1 MRQRIGPRM
10 IGRPHRTRV
19 LPALTFSAVLLVAG
33 TTNHVAAQLALVA
46 RQPDLLG
53 QALASLQAAT
63 PGQPNLY
70 FIGFAGFGRQAV
82 FKREVLA
89 VRQLFDDR
97 FNTRGRSLSLI
108 NHSSTS
114 TEVPL
119 ANVTNL
125 NKALQHVAKLMDPDR
140 DLLFLF
146 LTSHGRVGRFDVEM
160 PGVRLKPLKPEQ
172 LRELL
177 DRAGIKRRVIVVS
190 SCHSGSF
197 ISALTGPTSLVIAAA
212 RADRSSFG
220 CEDRRRWTYFG
231 DAFFNR
237 ALREETSFRR
247 AFSRARR
254 LIDLWEARD
263 QLTPSLPQIAG
274 GEALTEID

>member
-1 MRQRIGPRM
+1 MHQGA
-10 IGRPHRTRV
+10 RV
-19 LPALTFSAVLLVAG
+19 LIVLAVSAFMLVAG
-33 TTNHVAAQLALVA
+33 PSGHVAAQRLIDRQALVA

-53 QALASLQAAT
+53 QALASLQTAS

-70 FIGFAGFGRQAV
+70 FIGFAGYGRQAV

-97 FNTRGRSLSLI
+97 FNTRGRSIALI
-108 NHSSTS
+108 NHPSTA

-125 NKALQHVAKLMDPDR
+125 NSALQHVAKLMDPER
-140 DLLFLF
+140 DALFLF
-146 LTSHGRVGRFDVEM
+146 LSSHGDYGTLDVEM
-160 PGVRLKPLKPEQ
+160 PGVRLKPLKPGQ
-172 LRELL
+172 LSEIL
-177 DRAGIKRRVIVVS
+177 DRSGIKRRVIVVS

-197 ISALTGPTSLVIAAA
+197 IPALANPTSLVIAAA

-247 AFSRARR
+247 AFARARR
-254 LIDLWEARD
+254 LIGLWEARD

-274 GEALTEID
+274 GEGLTDFD

>member
-1 MRQRIGPRM
+1 MT
-10 IGRPHRTRV
+10 GRSHRARV
-19 LPALTFSAVLLVAG
+19 LLALILSAVLLVAG

-125 NKALQHVAKLMDPDR
+125 NKALQHIAKLMDPDR
-140 DLLFLF
+140 DTLFLF
-146 LTSHGRVGRFDVEM
+146 LTSHGRVG
-160 PGVRLKPLKPEQ
+160 
-172 LRELL
+172 
-177 DRAGIKRRVIVVS
+177 S
-190 SCHSGSF
+190 SMWRC
-197 ISALTGPTSLVIAAA
+197 
-212 RADRSSFG
+212 RG
-220 CEDRRRWTYFG
+220 CD
-231 DAFFNR
+231 
-237 ALREETSFRR
+237 
-247 AFSRARR
+247 
-254 LIDLWEARD
+254 
-263 QLTPSLPQIAG
+263 
-274 GEALTEID
+274 

>member
-1 MRQRIGPRM
+1 MT
-10 IGRPHRTRV
+10 GRSHRARV
-19 LPALTFSAVLLVAG
+19 LLALTFSAVLLVAG
-33 TTNHVAAQLALVA
+33 ATNHVAAQQFVDRQALVA

-53 QALASLQAAT
+53 QALASLQGAT

-89 VRQLFDDR
+89 VRQLFDNR
-97 FNTRGRSLSLI
+97 FHTRGRSLALI
-108 NHSSTS
+108 NHSSTA

-125 NKALQHVAKLMDPDR
+125 NKALQHVAKMMDPDR
-140 DLLFLF
+140 DTLFLF
-146 LTSHGRVGRFDVEM
+146 LTSHGRPGSFDVEM
-160 PGVRLKPLKPEQ
+160 PGLRLKPLKPEQ

-197 ISALTGPTSLVIAAA
+197 IPTLASPTSLVIAAA
-212 RADRSSFG
+212 RTDRSSFG

-231 DAFFNR
+231 DAYFNQ

-247 AFSRARR
+247 AFARARR
-254 LIDLWEARD
+254 LITIWELRD
-263 QLTPSLPQIAG
+263 QLTSSLPQIAG
-274 GEALTEID
+274 GEALTEVD